1 MIEPSAGRA
10 HGTQVRGTGATCDH
24 HHFDLSIR
32 SLGLAFSSDE
42 DRTWPLRADL
52 VTGDGR
58 CLINHSRNCLDREL
72 AYPLTVQAMGEH
84 RQGGVPRRVG
94 VRRPRA
100 G

>member
-10 HGTQVRGTGATCDH
+10 HGMQVPGTRATCDH

-32 SLGLAFSSDE
+32 SLGLAFSSAE
-42 DRTWPLRADL
+42 PRTWPLRADR

-58 CLINHSRNCLDREL
+58 CLINHSRDCLDREL
-72 AYPLTVQAMGEH
+72 AYPATVRAMREH
-84 RQGGVPRRVG
+84 PQGGVPRRVG